1 MKLLSGL
8 SLGMALFGAA
18 AGLALHTTQAPVSKE
33 DRWLPAFPGAE
44 GFGAK
49 ATGGRG
55 GEVYEVT
62 NLNDAGP
69 GSLRDAV
76 SKGQRTVVFRVS
88 GTIALKKRLVITQP
102 DITIAGQT
110 APGDGICLRNYPF
123 AVASRNVI
131 VRYLRSR
138 LGDDTRQEDDSMGVL
153 HGASNVIFDHCSA
166 TWSIDEA
173 LSLSGNETDV
183 TIQWCLIAEP
193 LNNSFHAKGA
203 HGYGS
208 LMRSNGRVSLHHN
221 LWAHCN
227 SRNPRLGDN
236 YGKAPY
242 PTFDVRNNVMY
253 DYGHTCSGLTQGVL
267 KVNYVGNYIKPGP
280 SSKAKTPIHV
290 GEPSEMLFFIHGN
303 VFEGNDKLTA
313 DNALF
318 FDSIEL
324 KGKRQVQT
332 VKEPF
337 AVPAVRTQAAKEAY
351 EMVLAVAGASLPAR
365 DAVDRRIIEQVRKG
379 TGKII
384 DSQKEVGGWPELKS
398 TKPPLDSDHDGM
410 PDDWETKHGLNP
422 RDPADGARAKD
433 KNGYTNLEHYLNNTD
448 PNAVIDYRDPK
459 NNLHTLHEP
468 LLPRPGTPRAPGST
482 KSPDY
487 GDQDSRTWSL
497 GR

>member
-1 MKLLSGL
+1 MKSLSG
-8 SLGMALFGAA
+8 SILGGALL
-18 AGLALHTTQAPVSKE
+18 LALSAGPEVATTDVGNTQRATA
-33 DRWLPAFPGAE
+33 WLPAFPGAE
-44 GFGAK
+44 GFGAQ
-49 ATGGRG
+49 ASGGRG

-88 GTIALKKRLVITQP
+88 GTIELKKRLIVTQP

-138 LGDDTRQEDDSMGVL
+138 LGDETRQEEDSMGVL

-193 LNNSFHAKGA
+193 LNNSFHKKGA

-208 LMRSNGRVSLHHN
+208 LMRSNGRVTLHHN

-267 KVNYVGNYIKPGP
+267 KVNYVGNYIRPGP
-280 SSKAKTPIHV
+280 SSKARFPIHV
-290 GEPSEMLFFIHGN
+290 GEPSDMLFYIHGN
-303 VFEGNDKLTA
+303 ILEGNDKLTA
-313 DNALF
+313 DNTLF
-318 FDSIEL
+318 FDAVEL

-332 VKEPF
+332 VKDPF
-337 AVPAVRTQAAKEAY
+337 DAPLVRTQSAKEAY
-351 EMVLAVAGASLPAR
+351 ELVLAVAGASLPVR
-365 DAVDRRIIEQVRKG
+365 DAVDQRIVDQVRKG

-398 TKPPLDSDHDGM
+398 AKPPPDSDHDGI
-410 PDDWETKHGLNP
+410 PDEWEMKHGLDPRNP
-422 RDPADGARAKD
+422 KDASLAKD
-433 KNGYTNLEHYLNNTD
+433 KQSYTNLEHYLNNTD
-448 PNAVIDYRDPK
+448 PRGTIDYRDPK
-459 NNLHTLHEP
+459 NNGHSLHEP
-468 LLPRPGTPRAPGST
+468 ALRKAGLLTAPG
-482 KSPDY
+482 
-487 GDQDSRTWSL
+487 R
-497 GR
+497 